1 MGVFLKQK
9 LMRHP
14 FTVVGNGKQ
23 KRDFLYVTDVVDAFY
38 KATLTKLNGK
48 VWNIGSN
55 DPKSINYLC
64 NLLGEKKIIRIPK
77 RPKEPDITFANTS
90 KIKKDLKWKPKISFE
105 NGIKIILSNIDY
117 WKKSKLWTRNK
128 INVATKEWFK
138 YLK

>member
-1 MGVFLKQK
+1 MVDSFLGFFGICAFFYIQSQQK
-9 LMRHP
+9 FIIAGL
-14 FTVVGNGKQ
+14 
-23 KRDFLYVTDVVDAFY
+23 
-38 KATLTKLNGK
+38 LTKLNGK